1 MKLLSKKLSLAV
13 LSVGFSAQAF
23 SMVSFGQQ
31 SVEAKFVPGELLVK
45 LKKGEKLSSSF
56 FNDFGVTVKEEIPSK
71 SGMLLRVETDGQK
84 SLGFLIS
91 KISQSSSVKFAE
103 PNYIYSIN
111 NTPNDPRF
119 GELWGLNNTGANDP
133 SRTPGT
139 EGADISAFR
148 AWDIEKGSKGIKIAV
163 IDTGVDYTHPDLA
176 ANMWAN
182 EAELNGEEGVDDD
195 GNGFID
201 DIHGWDFANDD
212 SDPIDGHSHG
222 THCAGTIGAV
232 HDNGVGVAGVMADVS
247 IVAIKF
253 LSDSGSGTTANAVK
267 AIQYAT
273 SLDVDLMSNSW
284 GGGGFSQALYDA
296 IEEASEAGIVFTAA
310 AGNSAT
316 NNDQR
321 PHYPSNYDLP
331 NVVSVAAHT
340 AQDTLASFSCY
351 GAETVY
357 VAAPGHKIL
366 STVKNGGYD
375 VYSGTSMATPH
386 VSGAIGLLLSKEGRM
401 DHLELRERLMG
412 TSAPIRAYRRKT
424 ISGGRLNAYNLLT
437 NTRPSRNE
445 PDPTKWQEYTLEKAF
460 ETEHPYPNNASM
472 TESYTVPGAKYIRV
486 VVDQYELENDYDFL
500 TVTNGSRNE
509 IEKFSGRGE
518 GYKTDYVEGDTVNLS
533 FSSDGSV
540 NRWGVKVTK
549 LEVIME

>member
-1 MKLLSKKLSLAV
+1 MNILSKKLGLAV
-13 LSVGFSAQAF
+13 LTVGFSVQAF
-23 SMVSFGQQ
+23 SMVSSGPQ
-31 SVEAKFVPGELLVK
+31 SIEAKFVPGELLVK
-45 LKKGEKLSSSF
+45 LKKGESLSKSF
-56 FNDFGVTVKEEIPSK
+56 FTSHGVTIREEIPSK
-71 SGMLLRVETDGQK
+71 SGLLLRVETDGTK
-84 SLGFLIS
+84 SLGMLVS
-91 KISQSSSVKFAE
+91 KIAENSSVKFAE
-103 PNYIYSIN
+103 PNYIYSIKN
-111 NTPNDPRF
+111 SPNDPRF
-119 GELWGLNNTGANDP
+119 EELWGLNNTGANDP

-148 AWDIEKGSKGIKIAV
+148 AWDIEKGSKQIKIAV
-163 IDTGVDYTHPDLA
+163 IDTGVEYTHPDLA
-176 ANMWAN
+176 ANMWRN

-195 GNGFID
+195 GNGYVD
-201 DIHGWDFANDD
+201 DIYGWDFANNDN
-212 SDPIDGHSHG
+212 DPIDGHSHG

-232 HDNGVGVAGVMADVS
+232 HDNGVGVAGVMSDVS

-253 LSDSGSGTTANAVK
+253 LSDGGSGTTADAVK

-296 IEEASEAGIVFTAA
+296 IEEASNAGIVFTAA
-310 AGNSAT
+310 AGNSSS

-321 PHYPSNYDLP
+321 PHYPSNYELP

-351 GAETVY
+351 GAETVH

-366 STVKNGGYD
+366 STVKNGGYS

-386 VSGAIGLLLSKEGRM
+386 VSGAIGLLLSKEGRL
-401 DHLELRERLMG
+401 DHEELRERLMG
-412 TSAPIRAYRRKT
+412 TSEPIRAYRRKT

-445 PDPTKWQEYTLEKAF
+445 PDPTKWEEYTLEESF
-460 ETEHPYPNNASM
+460 ETEHPYLNNASM
-472 TESYTVPGAKYIRV
+472 SKTYTVEGAKYIRV
-486 VVDQYELENDYDFL
+486 VVDKYELESGYDFITL
-500 TVTNGSRNE
+500 TNGSRNE

-518 GYKTDYVEGDTVNLS
+518 VYKTDYVEGETLTLG
-533 FSSDGSV
+533 FSSDSSV